1 MKSLLWEPFRIRQ
14 MELKNRIVMPP
25 MATRYGSEE
34 GYVTER
40 TKNYYEARARGGA
53 GLIIVEFSYV
63 HPRGQA
69 RPNQLGISDDKFI
82 PGLSELAQ
90 VIHKH
95 GAKAALRAKKAGV
108 DGVEIHGAHGYLVD
122 QFLSRS
128 SNKRQDAYGGS
139 LQNRAR
145 FLIETIEAAKKAVG
159 NDYPVWCRIN
169 GREYGMEEGT
179 TLEEAEEI
187 ARMAQKAGAD
197 AVHVSATGPKAP
209 TYLTSPTFVPAVI
222 ADLAAG
228 IKKD

>member
-69 RPNQLGISDDKFI
+69 RANQLGISDDKFI

-95 GAKAALRAKKAGV
+95 GAKAA
-108 DGVEIHGAHGYLVD
+108 IQPHHGG
-122 QFLSRS
+122 
-128 SNKRQDAYGGS
+128 
-139 LQNRAR
+139 
-145 FLIETIEAAKKAVG
+145 
-159 NDYPVWCRIN
+159 
-169 GREYGMEEGT
+169 
-179 TLEEAEEI
+179 
-187 ARMAQKAGAD
+187 RMAEFE
-197 AVHVSATGPKAP
+197 VTGMKPVAH
-209 TYLTSPTFVPAVI
+209 SP
-222 ADLAAG
+222 LAAPG
-228 IKKD
+228 GKIPQRFTSGERCCVCDAL